1 MVLCVYMCG
10 VCVCMCVLYR
20 REEKNYFTELAL
32 DTFMI
37 QGLNS
42 LNVTGMG
49 VEGFAKGIQYLW
61 PLFEITIDSFF
72 KNKAV

>member
-1 MVLCVYMCG
+1 MHG
-10 VCVCMCVLYR
+10 FVCVHVWGMCVLCR

-49 VEGFAKGIQYLW
+49 VEGFAKGIQYL
-61 PLFEITIDSFF
+61 
-72 KNKAV
+72 